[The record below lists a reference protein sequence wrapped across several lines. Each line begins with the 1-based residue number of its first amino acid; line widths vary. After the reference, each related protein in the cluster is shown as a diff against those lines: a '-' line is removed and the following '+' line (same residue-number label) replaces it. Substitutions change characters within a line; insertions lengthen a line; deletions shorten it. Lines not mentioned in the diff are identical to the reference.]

1 MSDLMLNFHSKYS
14 ILSGILISA
23 VWLPCMPGSSDP
35 VKDEDSSLTP
45 CSCCQCLA
53 WPPGEECP
61 EHHRGTEHENQG

>member
-35 VKDEDSSLTP
+35 VKDEDSSWTP